1 MLPKLLFQTRKGFLS
16 LTNRM
21 FMPSQAVR
29 PDKEKLEKNIA
40 LRRALTIVVTQRKYI
55 KLICICLPKG

>member
-1 MLPKLLFQTRKGFLS
+1 
-16 LTNRM
+16 M

-40 LRRALTIVVTQRKYI
+40 LRRVLTIVVTQIIYWYVSVCQRDNKSKVPQHIPLY
-55 KLICICLPKG
+55 